1 MLKDK
6 IEKYT
11 FVMGVIVFIVSYNLP
26 INMLNRFTELK
37 PLGLS
42 TFFICPILGIIGLI
56 FSFKRKSIL
65 FSILNLI
72 LILSFSI
79 TMFLGNLFF
88 E

>member
-1 MLKDK
+1 MLKDN

-11 FVMGVIVFIVSYNLP
+11 FVLGILVFVISYILPVNL
-26 INMLNRFTELK
+26 LDKFTQLK

-42 TFFICPILGIIGLI
+42 TIFLCLILGIIGLI

-72 LILSFSI
+72 LILSFPI
-79 TMFLGNLFF
+79 TMLVGNLLFK
-88 E
+88 

>member
-1 MLKDK
+1 MLKDN

-11 FVMGVIVFIVSYNLP
+11 FVLGISVFVISYILPVNL
-26 INMLNRFTELK
+26 LDKFTQLK

-42 TFFICPILGIIGLI
+42 TIFLCPIWGISGLI

-72 LILSFSI
+72 LILSFPI
-79 TMFLGNLFF
+79 TMLVGNLLFK
-88 E
+88 

>member
-1 MLKDK
+1 MLKN

-11 FVMGVIVFIVSYNLP
+11 FILGIIIFVISYILPVNL
-26 INMLNRFTELK
+26 LDKFTQLK

-42 TFFICPILGIIGLI
+42 TIFLCPILGIIGLI

-72 LILSFSI
+72 LILSFPI
-79 TMFLGNLFF
+79 TMLVGNLLFK
-88 E
+88 